1 MKKTKI
7 VVLFTLYF
15 IQISYSQDYNFN
27 SATIPQNIKEDAH
40 SVVLFD
46 QVSVELKSQ
55 KSMSYIVKKAVTVL
69 NKFGNGN
76 RYVVVPYDGSR
87 RIKSVST
94 IIYNAFGNQIKK
106 VKNKEYKDVSQVDGG
121 TLFAD
126 NRLLYFEYI
135 PLSYPYT
142 IYYEYEIETSN
153 TAFIPS
159 WNPLSDFETGLLTSS
174 YQINYNKELKLNIR
188 EINFENYKVEK
199 SENENSLN
207 YKISNLEPINKE
219 PLSLSLKELLP
230 NVKIASNQF
239 YVEGEAGEASNWKE
253 LGKWEYDN
261 LYRDVGYLSDETV
274 AKINLLVKDA
284 DSDLEKAK
292 IIYQY
297 VQDKTRYISVQVGI
311 GGLKPMLA
319 SEVDRLG
326 YGDCKALTNYT
337 KSLLNAVGV
346 KSYFTELF
354 GGFERLDMDF
364 NSPSIQ
370 GNHVILN
377 LPLEEGDVWLECT
390 SQKVP
395 FGYIANF
402 TDDRNVIVIK
412 PEGGELK
419 KTTVYPAQ
427 NNIQLTKGNFAIDN
441 DGTINAK
448 LKIESSGTQYNDNLD
463 SYEGKN
469 PTELDAQFKAY
480 FNSINNIVFSKIEV
494 LNNKNDV
501 KYEENIEFSASNYAS
516 ISGNKMLIN
525 VNAFN
530 KNTVVP
536 KRIRNRKLPFE
547 ISRGFVDID
556 EVEIKLPKTYEIEY
570 VPTKKEITSKFGTY
584 TFELIKINDYN
595 YLYKRKLQIE
605 TGKYKPE
612 EYEDYRNFKKDI
624 NINDNI
630 KIILKTI

>member
-1 MKKTKI
+1 
-7 VVLFTLYF
+7 
-15 IQISYSQDYNFN
+15 
-27 SATIPQNIKEDAH
+27 
-40 SVVLFD
+40 
-46 QVSVELKSQ
+46 
-55 KSMSYIVKKAVTVL
+55 
-69 NKFGNGN
+69 
-76 RYVVVPYDGSR
+76 
-87 RIKSVST
+87 
-94 IIYNAFGNQIKK
+94 
-106 VKNKEYKDVSQVDGG
+106 
-121 TLFAD
+121 
-126 NRLLYFEYI
+126 
-135 PLSYPYT
+135 
-142 IYYEYEIETSN
+142 
-153 TAFIPS
+153 
-159 WNPLSDFETGLLTSS
+159 
-174 YQINYNKELKLNIR
+174 
-188 EINFENYKVEK
+188 
-199 SENENSLN
+199 
-207 YKISNLEPINKE
+207 
-219 PLSLSLKELLP
+219 
-230 NVKIASNQF
+230 
-239 YVEGEAGEASNWKE
+239 
-253 LGKWEYDN
+253 
-261 LYRDVGYLSDETV
+261 
-274 AKINLLVKDA
+274 
-284 DSDLEKAK
+284 
-292 IIYQY
+292 
-297 VQDKTRYISVQVGI
+297 
-311 GGLKPMLA
+311 MLA

-354 GGFERLDMDF
+354 GDFERLDMDF

-377 LPLEEGDVWLECT
+377 LPLVEGDVWLECT

-427 NNIQLTKGNFAIDN
+427 NNIQLTKGSFAIDS

>member
-7 VVLFTLYF
+7 VVLFALYF

-27 SATIPQNIKEDAH
+27 STTIPQNIKEDAH
-40 SVVLFD
+40 SVVLFNH
-46 QVSVELKSQ
+46 VSVELKSQ

-126 NRLLYFEYI
+126 NRLLYYEYI

-199 SENENSLN
+199 SKNENSLN
-207 YKISNLEPINKE
+207 YTISNLEPINKE

-427 NNIQLTKGNFAIDN
+427 NNIQLTKGSFAIDS

-501 KYEENIEFSASNYAS
+501 KYEEDIEFSASNYAS

>member
-7 VVLFTLYF
+7 VVLFALYF

-27 SATIPQNIKEDAH
+27 STTIPQNIKEDAH
-40 SVVLFD
+40 SVVLFNH
-46 QVSVELKSQ
+46 VSVELKSQ

-126 NRLLYFEYI
+126 NRLLYYEYI

-199 SENENSLN
+199 SKNENSLN
-207 YKISNLEPINKE
+207 YTISNLEPINKE

-354 GGFERLDMDF
+354 GDFERLDMDF

-377 LPLEEGDVWLECT
+377 LPLVEGDVWLECT

-427 NNIQLTKGNFAIDN
+427 NNIQLTKGSFAIDS

>member
-1 MKKTKI
+1 MNKTKI
-7 VVLFTLYF
+7 VVLFALCF

-27 SATIPQNIKEDAH
+27 STTIPQNIKEDAH
-40 SVVLFD
+40 SVVLFN
-46 QVSVELKSQ
+46 QVGVELKSQ
-55 KSMSYIVKKAVTVL
+55 KSMSYIVKKAITVL

-106 VKNKEYKDVSQVDGG
+106 IKNKEYKDVSQVDGG

-199 SENENSLN
+199 CENENSLN

-427 NNIQLTKGNFAIDN
+427 NNIQLTKGNFAIDS
-441 DGTINAK
+441 DGTINAR
-448 LKIESSGTQYNDNLD
+448 LKIESLGTQYNDNLD
-463 SYEGKN
+463 NYEGKN